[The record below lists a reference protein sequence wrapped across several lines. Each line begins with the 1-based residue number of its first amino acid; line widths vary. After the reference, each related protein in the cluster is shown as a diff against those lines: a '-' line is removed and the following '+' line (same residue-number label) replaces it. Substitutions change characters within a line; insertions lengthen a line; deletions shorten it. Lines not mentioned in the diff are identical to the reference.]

1 MQTNQTNKQKNCN
14 AKKKLQCNKNCFSV
28 VVVVVGAASLDLP

>member
-14 AKKKLQCNKNCFSV
+14 AKKLQCNKNGFSV